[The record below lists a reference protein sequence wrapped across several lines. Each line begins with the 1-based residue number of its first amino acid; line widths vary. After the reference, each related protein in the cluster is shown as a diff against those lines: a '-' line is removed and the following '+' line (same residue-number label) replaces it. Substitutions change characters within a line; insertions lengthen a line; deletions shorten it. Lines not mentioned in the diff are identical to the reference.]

1 MKRILLIGT
10 GGTIA
15 SELTESGLTPELSTE
30 QLLSHIP
37 SISEFCRA
45 DCLQILNL
53 DSTNIAPQHWLAMA
67 RCIREHYDDYDGFVV
82 LHGTDTMAYS
92 ASALAFML
100 ENLAK
105 PVIFTGAQ
113 IPLGQIRTDGRD
125 NIINSML
132 IAASGRVHE
141 VCIYFNGLLLRG
153 CRSVKRSSDQ
163 FEAFAAPNDT
173 PLAFAGIQIQYKRS
187 ALRPVPEGEFRF
199 QPLSELPIGVVKV
212 FPGIQFAHFA
222 SLMTEKL
229 RGVVLE
235 TFGAG
240 NIPGAAQN
248 ALLPII
254 ERAYQNG
261 TIIVVCSQCSQ
272 GTVSLGTYASSAA
285 LHEVGAVNGHDMTT
299 EAAFAKL
306 YYLLSR
312 SDDPEW
318 VKGQLGRD
326 LRGDLTE

>member
-1 MKRILLIGT
+1 M
-10 GGTIA
+10 
-15 SELTESGLTPELSTE
+15 
-30 QLLSHIP
+30 
-37 SISEFCRA
+37 
-45 DCLQILNL
+45 
-53 DSTNIAPQHWLAMA
+53 
-67 RCIREHYDDYDGFVV
+67 
-82 LHGTDTMAYS
+82 
-92 ASALAFML
+92 
-100 ENLAK
+100 
-105 PVIFTGAQ
+105 
-113 IPLGQIRTDGRD
+113 
-125 NIINSML
+125 
-132 IAASGRVHE
+132 
-141 VCIYFNGLLLRG
+141 CIYFNGLLLRG

-163 FEAFAAPNDT
+163 FEAFAAPNDM

-254 ERAYQNG
+254 
-261 TIIVVCSQCSQ
+261 VVCSQCSQ

-318 VKGQLGRD
+318 VKSQLGRD
-326 LRGDLTE
+326 LRGELTE